1 MKAID
6 TVDTTVIDLRS
17 HPAWRSSR
25 QHSSDLREAMR
36 RHPSYQCSSERRP
49 IDEDVEIVG
58 PRGLCDHFADI
69 EVSAAR
75 AISLPSRQR

>member
-36 RHPSYQCSSERRP
+36 RHPSYQRSSERRP
-49 IDEDVEIVG
+49 IDENVEL
-58 PRGLCDHFADI
+58 P
-69 EVSAAR
+69 AR
-75 AISLPSRQR
+75 EDCVVTSLTSR